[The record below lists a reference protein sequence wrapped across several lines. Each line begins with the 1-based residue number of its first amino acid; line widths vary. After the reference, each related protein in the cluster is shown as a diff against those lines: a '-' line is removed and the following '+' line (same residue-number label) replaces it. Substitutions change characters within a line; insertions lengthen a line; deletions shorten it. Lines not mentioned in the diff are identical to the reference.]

1 VLAFVDRQLAGVL
14 ALTIGADKIIKV
26 HVHVDRS
33 TLAPLREQLFG
44 AV

>member
-1 VLAFVDRQLAGVL
+1 LAFVNRQLVGVL
-14 ALTIGADKIIKV
+14 ALTIDAGKITKV

-44 AV
+44 TV